1 MTVKASDIKVVIE
14 ADDTALKDEIA
25 KLIEANV
32 VAMAEYSVL
41 KGQAP
46 RPGLLPPL
54 QHTYIK
60 DGRTVV
66 EVDAIY
72 VVGEGYVYI

>member
-1 MTVKASDIKVVIE
+1 MTIKASDIKVVIE
-14 ADDTALKDEIA
+14 ADDTEFKDEIA
-25 KLIEANV
+25 KLIESDV
-32 VAMAEYSVL
+32 VAMVEYSAL

-46 RPGLLPPL
+46 KPGLLPPL

-60 DGRTVV
+60 DGHIVV
-66 EVDAIY
+66 EMDAIY